1 VPVSAD
7 QDRGSEFRTLLDPGS
22 SDSGSATRGLIRQG
36 IDPPRDGVAKC
47 HGGRANRLRESRA
60 SRVIGDAS
68 RHRELSTRRR
78 VRAEMRTTAIGLVL
92 ILTSA
97 ISGVAFAEPERA
109 PAAEDMGEDVVMSG
123 GARSMANDWII
134 PPRGWVLGSALS
146 YETARGGIGDHGLA
160 FTDVAFL
167 RLTARG
173 VVKGRAEFY
182 GGLDLL
188 PKQPSFTDEP
198 VFEGAHAGVL
208 VRLPHHLGFDARL
221 DEGALENGAG
231 IYGGARAGLIGRRI
245 VHEVLAYEGE
255 VSASWTPL
263 RFDQGARA
271 SLTEVTAN
279 GSIVFRAPDGI
290 AAAWVGFG
298 FAFPVAHS
306 GSLPGVGALDPHVRS
321 DVRIG
326 AVVSFI
332 KEWDVYAEYAVLDRG
347 DYEAPRTMLPILDGG
362 FDQQQLTVGIV
373 RHFGQD
379 KRDDDD
385 DVPPEMNVAN
395 ADE

>member
-1 VPVSAD
+1 MRSIAFFAVIVAA
-7 QDRGSEFRTLLDPGS
+7 S
-22 SDSGSATRGLIRQG
+22 S
-36 IDPPRDGVAKC
+36 VA
-47 HGGRANRLRESRA
+47 R
-60 SRVIGDAS
+60 
-68 RHRELSTRRR
+68 
-78 VRAEMRTTAIGLVL
+78 
-92 ILTSA
+92 
-97 ISGVAFAEPERA
+97 AEPERA
-109 PAAEDMGEDVVMSG
+109 PVSEDMGEDVVVSG

-208 VRLPHHLGFDARL
+208 VRLPHHLGLDARV
-221 DEGALENGAG
+221 DEGSLENRTG
-231 IYGGARAGLIGRRI
+231 IYGGARVGLVGRRI
-245 VHEVLAYEGE
+245 VHEILAYEGE
-255 VSASWTPL
+255 VAASYTPL

-271 SLTEVTAN
+271 ALTEVTAN
-279 GSIVFRAPDGI
+279 GSIVFRAPEGA
-290 AAAWVGFG
+290 AAAWIGFG

-306 GSLPGVGALDPHVRS
+306 GSLPGVGPLDPQVRS
-321 DVRIG
+321 DVRVG
-326 AVVSFI
+326 AVVSLV
-332 KEWDVYAEYAVLDRG
+332 KLWDVYAEYAFIDRG
-347 DYEAPRTMLPILDGG
+347 DYESPRTMLPILDGG
-362 FDQQQLTVGIV
+362 FDAQQLTVGIV

-379 KRDDDD
+379 KDDDD
-385 DVPPEMNVAN
+385 DVPPEMNVAS
-395 ADE
+395 ADRRRAE